1 MSAMLEY
8 FLLERF
14 TTKQEVGQLQT
25 EERRTYQAVIGLEF
39 HVHLATRTKM
49 FCGCRVTYG
58 EPPNTHTCAV
68 CLGHPGALPVAN
80 EKAIEL
86 GVMAGLA
93 LNCDVSERAVFAR
106 KTYFSPALPK
116 GYQISQFDEPICTGG
131 HLDVPLGDET
141 IRVGV
146 TRLHLEEDA
155 AKNVH
160 VGTSG
165 RMHGSV
171 GSLVDFN
178 RGGTPLM
185 EIVTEPDIPSPEAA
199 RATANQLKDILR
211 AVGVSEA
218 DMEKGQ
224 LRCDANV
231 SIRNPDGTFGTKT
244 ELKNM
249 NSFRFVER
257 GLARELERQQRI
269 IESGG
274 RVEQTTLHYDPETD
288 EVHELRS
295 KEYAHDYRYFPEP
308 DLLPL
313 ELTEAW
319 IREIKSRL
327 PELPEQ
333 KRVRFIEQYGLSAY
347 DAGVLT
353 SDADLADFYE
363 KVAASEATDPKQA
376 ANWIS
381 GELRARLN
389 ETGTSISES
398 RMTPEAMAE
407 LIGLIQNGTV
417 SRSAAK
423 DVLGTVFETG
433 ESPSVV
439 VEREGL
445 ASMGDDELSG
455 MVDEAIAGNPD
466 EADRIRSGDKK
477 VIGFLVGQ
485 VMKATRGNADG
496 RRVRQLL
503 MEKLNGS

>member
-1 MSAMLEY
+1 
-8 FLLERF
+8 
-14 TTKQEVGQLQT
+14 
-25 EERRTYQAVIGLEF
+25 
-39 HVHLATRTKM
+39 M

-58 EPPNTHTCAV
+58 EPPNTHTCPV

-106 KTYFSPALPK
+106 KNYFYPDLPK
-116 GYQISQFDEPICTGG
+116 GYQISQFDEPICLGG
-131 HLDVPLGDET
+131 NLDVPLGDET
-141 IRVGV
+141 IRVGI

-199 RATANQLKDILR
+199 RATANHLKDILR
-211 AVGVSEA
+211 AIGVSEA

-231 SIRNPDGTFGTKT
+231 SIRNPDGSFGTKT

-249 NSFRFVER
+249 NSFRFVEK
-257 GLARELERQQRI
+257 GIAAELARQQEI
-269 IESGG
+269 LAGGGTIEQS
-274 RVEQTTLHYDPETD
+274 TLHYDPETD

-295 KEYAHDYRYFPEP
+295 KEFAHDYRYFPEP

-313 ELTEAW
+313 ELSGSYVRD
-319 IREIKSRL
+319 IQDRM
-327 PELPEQ
+327 PELPDAM
-333 KRVRFIEQYGLSAY
+333 RVRFVERYGLSPY
-347 DAGVLT
+347 DASVLIA
-353 SDADLADFYE
+353 DRDLAAFYE
-363 KVAASEATDPKQA
+363 EVAAEADPKQA
-376 ANWIS
+376 SNWIS
-381 GELRARLN
+381 GDFRALLN
-389 ETGTSISES
+389 EAGTDVSGSKV
-398 RMTPEAMAE
+398 TPGHMKE
-407 LIGLIQNGTV
+407 LIGLVADGKV
-417 SRSAAK
+417 SRSAART
-423 DVLGTVFETG
+423 VLDEVFRTG
-433 ESPSVV
+433 ERPSEV

-445 ASMGDDELSG
+445 GSVEADELDG
-455 MVDEAIAGNPD
+455 VVDGVISSNPD
-466 EADRIRSGDKK
+466 EAERVRNGDQK
-477 VIGFLVGQ
+477 VVGFLMGQ

-496 RRVRQLL
+496 GRARELILQ
-503 MEKLNGS
+503 KLSS

>member
-1 MSAMLEY
+1 
-8 FLLERF
+8 
-14 TTKQEVGQLQT
+14 LQT
-25 EERRTYQAVIGLEF
+25 QERRTYQAVIGLEF

-49 FCGCRVTYG
+49 FCSCRVVYG
-58 EPPNTHTCAV
+58 DEPNTHTCPV
-68 CLGHPGALPVAN
+68 CLGHPGALPVIN
-80 EKAIEL
+80 EKAVEL

-93 LNCDVSERAVFAR
+93 LNCEIAPRAIFAR
-106 KTYFSPALPK
+106 KNYFYPDLPK
-116 GYQISQFDEPICTGG
+116 GYQISQHDAPICIGG
-131 HLDVPLGDET
+131 HLDVPTPEGT
-141 IRVGV
+141 IRVRI

-160 VGTSG
+160 VGESG

-178 RGGTPLM
+178 RGGTPLI

-199 RATANQLKDILR
+199 RATANHLKAILQ
-211 AVGVSEA
+211 AIGISEA

-231 SIRNPDGTFGTKT
+231 SIRNPDGSFGTKT

-257 GLARELERQQRI
+257 GLARELERQQQI
-269 IESGG
+269 LESGG
-274 RVEQTTLHYDPETD
+274 HVEQATMHYDPETD

-313 ELTEAW
+313 ELTAAW
-319 IREIKSRL
+319 VAQIKSRL
-327 PELPEQ
+327 PELPEE
-333 KRVRFIEQYGLSAY
+333 KKARFIEQYGLSEY

-353 SDADLADFYE
+353 SDNELASFYE
-363 KVAASEATDPKQA
+363 EVAAEADPKQA
-376 ANWIS
+376 ANWTT

-389 ETGTSISES
+389 EAGVSIFESKVTSGHL
-398 RMTPEAMAE
+398 AG
-407 LIGLIQNGTV
+407 LIGLVESGTV

-423 DVLGTVFETG
+423 DVLGIVFETG

-445 ASMGDDELSG
+445 ASMGGDELSG
-455 MVDEAIAGNPD
+455 VVDEVIAANPS
-466 EADRIRSGDKK
+466 EAERGRDGDKK
-477 VIGFLVGQ
+477 VVGFLVGQ
-485 VMKATRGNADG
+485 VMRATRGNADG
-496 RRVRQLL
+496 GRVRQLL
-503 MEKLNGS
+503 AEKLNGQ

>member
-1 MSAMLEY
+1 MEV
-8 FLLERF
+8 
-14 TTKQEVGQLQT
+14 QEK
-25 EERRTYQAVIGLEF
+25 RTYQAVIGLEF

-58 EPPNTHTCAV
+58 DGPNTHTCPV

-93 LNCDVSERAVFAR
+93 LNCEVAGRAVFAR
-106 KTYFSPALPK
+106 KNYFYPDLPK
-116 GYQISQFDEPICTGG
+116 GYQISQFDLPICLGG
-131 HLDVPLGDET
+131 YLDVPVGGPNGDET
-141 IRVGV
+141 VRVGI

-185 EIVTEPDIPSPEAA
+185 EIVTEPEIPSPEAA
-199 RATANQLKDILR
+199 RATANHLKEILR
-211 AVGVSEA
+211 AIGVSEA

-231 SIRNPDGTFGTKT
+231 SLRNPDGSFGTKT

-257 GLARELERQQRI
+257 GLVRELERQQEI
-269 IESGG
+269 LEGG
-274 RVEQTTLHYDPETD
+274 DRVEQTTLHYDPETD

-308 DLLPL
+308 DLQPL

-319 IREIKSRL
+319 VRDIKERL
-327 PELPEQ
+327 PELPDEM
-333 KRVRFIEQYGLSAY
+333 RARFVEQYGLSGY

-353 SDADLADFYE
+353 ADRELAAYYE
-363 KVAASEATDPKQA
+363 EVAAEPGVDPKQA
-376 ANWIS
+376 ANWITV
-381 GELRARLN
+381 EFQARLN
-389 ETGTSISES
+389 EAGMEVSES
-398 RMTPEAMAE
+398 RVGPGRMVE
-407 LIGLIQNGTV
+407 LISLLAEGTI
-417 SRSAAK
+417 SRSTAK
-423 DVLGTVFETG
+423 EVLDRIFTSG
-433 ESPSVV
+433 ESPAAV
-439 VEREGL
+439 VEQEDL
-445 ASMGDDELSG
+445 AATGGDELSG
-455 MVDEAIAGNPD
+455 VVDEVIAVNPE
-466 EADRIRSGDKK
+466 EAERVRSGDQK
-477 VIGFLVGQ
+477 VIGFLIGQ
-485 VMKATRGNADG
+485 VMKATRGGADG
-496 RRVRQLL
+496 GQARQAIL
-503 MEKLNGS
+503 EKLGS

>member
-1 MSAMLEY
+1 LEV
-8 FLLERF
+8 
-14 TTKQEVGQLQT
+14 QEK
-25 EERRTYQAVIGLEF
+25 RTYTAVIGLEF
-39 HVHLATRTKM
+39 HVHLATTTKM

-58 EPPNTHTCAV
+58 DEPNTHTCPV
-68 CLGHPGALPVAN
+68 CLGHPGALPVIN
-80 EKAIEL
+80 EKALEL

-93 LNCDVSERAVFAR
+93 LNCDIGEKAVFAR
-106 KTYFSPALPK
+106 KNYFYPDLPK
-116 GYQISQFDEPICTGG
+116 GYQISQFDLPICLGG
-131 HLDVPLGDET
+131 YLDVPVGDET
-141 IRVGV
+141 VRVGI

-171 GSLVDFN
+171 GSLIDFN

-185 EIVTEPDIPSPEAA
+185 EIVTEPEIPSPEAA
-199 RATANQLKDILR
+199 RATANHLKEILR

-231 SIRNPDGTFGTKT
+231 SLRNPDGSFGTKT

-257 GLARELERQQRI
+257 GLARELERQQGI
-269 IESGG
+269 LESGG

-313 ELTEAW
+313 ELTDAW
-319 IREIKSRL
+319 VGEIKSRL
-327 PELPEQ
+327 PELPDEM
-333 KRVRFIEQYGLSAY
+333 RARFMEQYGLSSY

-353 SDADLADFYE
+353 ADRELAKYYE
-363 KVAASEATDPKQA
+363 AVAGFEDVDHKQA
-376 ANWIS
+376 ANWITV
-381 GELRARLN
+381 ELQARLN
-389 ETGTSISES
+389 EAGMGISES
-398 RMTPEAMAE
+398 RVSPEHMVE
-407 LIGLIQNGTV
+407 LIELVDDGTI
-417 SRSAAK
+417 SRSAAR
-423 DVLGTVFETG
+423 DVLDRTFISG
-433 ESPSVV
+433 ESPSTV

-445 ASMGDDELSG
+445 AQMGGDELG
-455 MVDEAIAGNPD
+455 RVVEEVIAANPEEAERVKN
-466 EADRIRSGDKK
+466 GDQK

-485 VMKATRGNADG
+485 VMKATRGGADG
-496 RRVRQLL
+496 GRVRQLFL
-503 MEKLNGS
+503 EKLSS

>member
-1 MSAMLEY
+1 LEV
-8 FLLERF
+8 
-14 TTKQEVGQLQT
+14 Q
-25 EERRTYQAVIGLEF
+25 ERRTYQAVIGLEF
-39 HVHLATRTKM
+39 HAHLATTTKM

-58 EPPNTHTCAV
+58 EPPNAHTCPV
-68 CLGHPGALPVAN
+68 CLGHPGALPVTN
-80 EKAIEL
+80 EKAVEL

-93 LNCDVSERAVFAR
+93 LNCDIAERAIFAR
-106 KTYFSPALPK
+106 KNYFYPDLPK
-116 GYQISQFDEPICTGG
+116 GYQISQYDAPICTGG
-131 HLDVPLGDET
+131 YLDVPYGNEGT
-141 IRVGV
+141 IRVGI

-160 VGTSG
+160 VGETG

-178 RGGTPLM
+178 RAGTPLM

-211 AVGVSEA
+211 AIGVSEA

-257 GLARELERQQRI
+257 GLVRELERQRRI
-269 IESGG
+269 LESDG
-274 RVEQTTLHYDPETD
+274 RVEQTTLHYDPDDD
-288 EVHELRS
+288 EVHELRT

-313 ELTEAW
+313 EVTPAW

-327 PELPEQ
+327 PELPDQ
-333 KRVRFIEQYGLSAY
+333 MRFRFMEQYGLSEY
-347 DAGVLT
+347 DAGVLVA
-353 SDADLADFYE
+353 DRDLAHYYE
-363 KVAASEATDPKQA
+363 KVAAVTGIDPKQA
-376 ANWIS
+376 ANWITV
-381 GELRARLN
+381 ELRGRLN
-389 ETGTSISES
+389 DAEIEISGS
-398 RMTPEAMAE
+398 KVSPERMAE
-407 LIGLIQNGTV
+407 LIGLVSDGTI

-423 DVLGTVFETG
+423 DVLGRIFESG
-433 ESPSVV
+433 ESPSAV

-445 ASMGDDELSG
+445 AAVGGDELG
-455 MVDEAIAGNPD
+455 GIVDEVISANPE
-466 EADRIRSGDKK
+466 EAERVRNGDKK
-477 VIGFLVGQ
+477 VIGFLIGQ
-485 VMKATRGNADG
+485 VMRATRSNADG
-496 RRVRQLL
+496 SRVRELL
-503 MEKLNGS
+503 LQKLNS

>member
-1 MSAMLEY
+1 MQ
-8 FLLERF
+8 
-14 TTKQEVGQLQT
+14 TQEK
-25 EERRTYQAVIGLEF
+25 RTYQAVIGLEF

-49 FCGCRVTYG
+49 FCSCRVTYG
-58 EPPNTHTCAV
+58 DEPNTHTCPV
-68 CLGHPGALPVAN
+68 CLGHPGALPVIN
-80 EKAIEL
+80 EKAVEL

-93 LNCDVSERAVFAR
+93 LNCEVAPRAVFAR
-106 KTYFSPALPK
+106 KNYFYPDLPK
-116 GYQISQFDEPICTGG
+116 GYQISQFDQPICKNGL
-131 HLDVPLGDET
+131 LDVPTPEGTL
-141 IRVGV
+141 RVGI

-160 VGTSG
+160 VGESG

-178 RGGTPLM
+178 RGGTSLI

-199 RATANQLKDILR
+199 RATANHLRSILR
-211 AVGVSEA
+211 AIGVSEA

-231 SIRNPDGTFGTKT
+231 SIRKPDGSFGTKT

-257 GLARELERQQRI
+257 GLVRELERQRNI
-269 IESGG
+269 LENGG
-274 RVEQTTLHYDPETD
+274 RVEQTTLHYDPVTD

-295 KEYAHDYRYFPEP
+295 KEYVHDYRYFPEP

-319 IREIKSRL
+319 IREIKSHI

-333 KRVRFIEQYGLSAY
+333 RKARFVEQYGLSEY
-347 DAGVLT
+347 DADVLT
-353 SDADLADFYE
+353 ADGDLAAFYE
-363 KVAASEATDPKQA
+363 KVAAEADPKQA
-376 ANWIS
+376 ANWVS

-389 ETGTSISES
+389 EAGIDISEAKVTS
-398 RMTPEAMAE
+398 EYLIE
-407 LIGLIQNGTV
+407 LIGLIENGTV

-423 DVLGTVFETG
+423 DVLGIVFASG
-433 ESPSVV
+433 DSPSTI
-439 VEREGL
+439 VEHEGL
-445 ASMGDDELSG
+445 ASMGSDELSG
-455 MVDEAIAGNPD
+455 MVDQVIAQNPNEAERVRA
-466 EADRIRSGDKK
+466 GDKK

-485 VMKATRGNADG
+485 VMRATRGNADG
-496 RRVRQLL
+496 GRVRQLL
-503 MEKLNGS
+503 LEKLNGS

>member
-1 MSAMLEY
+1 M
-8 FLLERF
+8 
-14 TTKQEVGQLQT
+14 QT
-25 EERRTYQAVIGLEF
+25 EEKRTYQAVIGLEF
-39 HVHLATRTKM
+39 HVHLATQTKM
-49 FCGCRVTYG
+49 FCSCQVTYG
-58 EPPNTHTCAV
+58 EEPNTHTCPV

-93 LNCDVSERAVFAR
+93 LNCEVAPRAIFAR
-106 KTYFSPALPK
+106 KNYFYPDLPK
-116 GYQISQFDEPICTGG
+116 GYQISQYDAPICTNGY
-131 HLDVPLGDET
+131 LDVPVPEGTL
-141 IRVGV
+141 RVGI
-146 TRLHLEEDA
+146 TRVHLEEDA

-160 VGTSG
+160 VGESG

-178 RGGTPLM
+178 RGGTPLI

-199 RATANQLKDILR
+199 RATANHLKAILQ
-211 AVGVSEA
+211 AIGVSEA

-257 GLARELERQQRI
+257 GLARELERQQHI

-319 IREIKSRL
+319 VRQIKSRL

-333 KRVRFIEQYGLSAY
+333 KKARFIEQYGLSEY

-353 SDADLADFYE
+353 ADRDLAAFYE
-363 KVAASEATDPKQA
+363 EVASKADPKQA
-376 ANWIS
+376 ANWTS
-381 GELRARLN
+381 GELQARLN
-389 ETGTSISES
+389 EAGVGISES
-398 RMTPEAMAE
+398 RVGPEHLAD
-407 LIGLIQNGTV
+407 LISLIERGTI

-423 DVLGTVFETG
+423 DVLGTVFASG
-433 ESPSVV
+433 DSPSEI

-445 ASMGDDELSG
+445 ASMGGDELSEV
-455 MVDEAIAGNPD
+455 VDGVIAANPNEAERVKAGDN
-466 EADRIRSGDKK
+466 K
-477 VIGFLVGQ
+477 VVGFLVGQ

-496 RRVRQLL
+496 GRVRQFLL
-503 MEKLNGS
+503 EKLNGQ

>member
-1 MSAMLEY
+1 M
-8 FLLERF
+8 
-14 TTKQEVGQLQT
+14 QT
-25 EERRTYQAVIGLEF
+25 EEKRTYQAVIGLEF
-39 HVHLATRTKM
+39 HVHLATQTKM
-49 FCGCRVTYG
+49 FCSCQVTYG
-58 EPPNTHTCAV
+58 EEPNTHTCPV

-93 LNCDVSERAVFAR
+93 LNCEVAPRAIFAR
-106 KTYFSPALPK
+106 KNYFYPDLPK
-116 GYQISQFDEPICTGG
+116 GYQISQYDAPICTNGY
-131 HLDVPLGDET
+131 LDVPVPEGTL
-141 IRVGV
+141 RVGI
-146 TRLHLEEDA
+146 TRVHLEEDA

-160 VGTSG
+160 VGESG

-178 RGGTPLM
+178 RGGTPLI

-199 RATANQLKDILR
+199 RATANHLKAILQ
-211 AVGVSEA
+211 AIGVSEA

-257 GLARELERQQRI
+257 GLARELERQQQI

-319 IREIKSRL
+319 VRQIKSRL

-333 KRVRFIEQYGLSAY
+333 KKARFIEQYGLSEY

-353 SDADLADFYE
+353 ADRDLATFYE
-363 KVAASEATDPKQA
+363 EVASKADPKQA
-376 ANWIS
+376 ANWTT
-381 GELRARLN
+381 GELQARLN
-389 ETGTSISES
+389 EAGIEISES
-398 RMTPEAMAE
+398 KVEPGHLAE
-407 LIGLIQNGTV
+407 LISLVEGGTV

-423 DVLGTVFETG
+423 DVLGTVFTSG
-433 ESPSVV
+433 DSPSEV

-445 ASMGDDELSG
+445 ASMGGDELSG
-455 MVDEAIAGNPD
+455 VVDGIIAANPNEAERVKAGDN
-466 EADRIRSGDKK
+466 K
-477 VIGFLVGQ
+477 VVGFLVGQ

-496 RRVRQLL
+496 GRVRQLL
-503 MEKLNGS
+503 LEKLNGQ

>member
-1 MSAMLEY
+1 MAE
-8 FLLERF
+8 ENA
-14 TTKQEVGQLQT
+14 LQT
-25 EERRTYQAVIGLEF
+25 QERRTYQAVIGLEF

-58 EPPNTHTCAV
+58 EPPNTHTCPV

-80 EKAIEL
+80 ERAIEL

-93 LNCDVSERAVFAR
+93 LNCDVSRRAVFAR
-106 KTYFSPALPK
+106 KNYFYPDLPK
-116 GYQISQFDEPICTGG
+116 GYQISQFDEPICLGG

-141 IRVGV
+141 VRVGI

-199 RATANQLKDILR
+199 RATANHLKDILR
-211 AVGVSEA
+211 AIGVSEA

-231 SIRNPDGTFGTKT
+231 SIRNPDGSFGTKT

-249 NSFRFVER
+249 NSFRFVEK
-257 GLARELERQQRI
+257 GIARELERQQEI
-269 IESGG
+269 LESGG
-274 RVEQTTLHYDPETD
+274 RIEQTTLHYDPETD

-295 KEYAHDYRYFPEP
+295 KEFAHDYRYFPEP

-313 ELTEAW
+313 ELSGSYV
-319 IREIKSRL
+319 REIGDRM
-327 PELPEQ
+327 PELPDAM
-333 KRVRFIEQYGLSAY
+333 RARFVEHYGLSPY
-347 DAGVLT
+347 DAAVLI
-353 SDADLADFYE
+353 ADRGLAAFYE
-363 KVAASEATDPKQA
+363 EVAAEADPKQSS
-376 ANWIS
+376 NWIS
-381 GELRARLN
+381 GDFRALLN
-389 ETGTSISES
+389 ESGTDVGGS
-398 RMTPEAMAE
+398 RVTPGHMVE
-407 LIGLIQNGTV
+407 LIGLVGGGRV
-417 SRSAAK
+417 SRSAART
-423 DVLGTVFETG
+423 VLDEVFKTG
-433 ESPSVV
+433 DRPAEV

-445 ASMGDDELSG
+445 GSVEADELDG
-455 MVDEAIAGNPD
+455 VVDGVISSNPD
-466 EADRIRSGDKK
+466 EAERVRNGDKK
-477 VIGFLVGQ
+477 VVGFLMGQ

-496 RRVRQLL
+496 GRARELL
-503 MEKLNGS
+503 LQKLSF

>member
-1 MSAMLEY
+1 
-8 FLLERF
+8 
-14 TTKQEVGQLQT
+14 LQT
-25 EERRTYQAVIGLEF
+25 QERRTYQAVIGLEF

-58 EPPNTHTCAV
+58 EPPNTHTCPV

-80 EKAIEL
+80 EKAVEL

-106 KTYFSPALPK
+106 KNYFYPDLPK
-116 GYQISQFDEPICTGG
+116 GYQISQFDEPICLGG
-131 HLDVPLGDET
+131 HLDIPLGDET
-141 IRVGV
+141 VRVGI

-199 RATANQLKDILR
+199 RATANHLKDILR
-211 AVGVSEA
+211 AIGVSEA

-231 SIRNPDGTFGTKT
+231 SIRNPDGSFGTKT

-249 NSFRFVER
+249 NSFRFVEK
-257 GLARELERQQRI
+257 GIARELERQQEI
-269 IESGG
+269 LAGGG
-274 RVEQTTLHYDPETD
+274 RVEQSTLHYDPETD

-295 KEYAHDYRYFPEP
+295 KEFAHDYRYFPEP

-313 ELTEAW
+313 ELSGAYV
-319 IREIKSRL
+319 REIQGRM
-327 PELPEQ
+327 PELPDAM
-333 KRVRFIEQYGLSAY
+333 RARFVERYGLSPY
-347 DAGVLT
+347 DAAVLVA
-353 SDADLADFYE
+353 DRDLADFYE
-363 KVAASEATDPKQA
+363 EVAVEADPKQA
-376 ANWIS
+376 SNWIS
-381 GELRARLN
+381 GDFRALLN
-389 ETGTSISES
+389 EAGTDVSES
-398 RMTPEAMAE
+398 KVTPGHMVE
-407 LIGLIQNGTV
+407 LIGLVEDGKV
-417 SRSAAK
+417 SRSAART
-423 DVLGTVFETG
+423 VLDGVFETG
-433 ESPSVV
+433 DRPSEV

-445 ASMGDDELSG
+445 GSVEADELDG
-455 MVDEAIAGNPD
+455 VVDGVISSNPD
-466 EADRIRSGDKK
+466 EAERVRNGDKK
-477 VIGFLVGQ
+477 VVGFLMGQ

-496 RRVRQLL
+496 GRTRELL
-503 MEKLNGS
+503 LQKLTP

>member
-1 MSAMLEY
+1 
-8 FLLERF
+8 
-14 TTKQEVGQLQT
+14 LQT
-25 EERRTYQAVIGLEF
+25 EEKRTYQAVIGLEF
-39 HVHLATRTKM
+39 HVHLATQTKM
-49 FCGCRVTYG
+49 FCSCRVAYG
-58 EPPNTHTCAV
+58 EEPNTHTCPV

-93 LNCDVSERAVFAR
+93 LNCEVAPRAIFAR
-106 KTYFSPALPK
+106 KNYFYPDLPK
-116 GYQISQFDEPICTGG
+116 GYQISQFDAPICTNGY
-131 HLDVPLGDET
+131 LDVPVPEGT
-141 IRVGV
+141 VRVGI
-146 TRLHLEEDA
+146 TRVHLEEDA

-160 VGTSG
+160 VGESG

-178 RGGTPLM
+178 RGGTPLI

-199 RATANQLKDILR
+199 RATANHLKAILQ
-211 AVGVSEA
+211 AIGVSEA

-231 SIRNPDGTFGTKT
+231 SLRNPDGSFGVKT

-257 GLARELERQQRI
+257 GIARELERQQEI

-319 IREIKSRL
+319 VRQIKSRL

-333 KRVRFIEQYGLSAY
+333 KKARFIEQYGLSEY

-353 SDADLADFYE
+353 ADRDLATFYE
-363 KVAASEATDPKQA
+363 EVASKADPKQA
-376 ANWIS
+376 ANWTT
-381 GELRARLN
+381 GELQARLN
-389 ETGTSISES
+389 EAGIEISES
-398 RMTPEAMAE
+398 KVEPGHLAE
-407 LIGLIQNGTV
+407 LISLVEGGTV

-423 DVLGTVFETG
+423 DVLGTVFTSG
-433 ESPSVV
+433 DSPSEV

-445 ASMGDDELSG
+445 ASMGGDELSG
-455 MVDEAIAGNPD
+455 VVDGVIAANPSEAERVKAGDN
-466 EADRIRSGDKK
+466 K
-477 VIGFLVGQ
+477 VVGFLVGQ

-496 RRVRQLL
+496 GRVRQLL
-503 MEKLNGS
+503 LEKLNGQ

>member
-1 MSAMLEY
+1 
-8 FLLERF
+8 
-14 TTKQEVGQLQT
+14 LQT
-25 EERRTYQAVIGLEF
+25 QERRTYQAVIGLEF

-58 EPPNTHTCAV
+58 EPPNTHTCPV

-106 KTYFSPALPK
+106 KNYFYPDLPK
-116 GYQISQFDEPICTGG
+116 GYQISQFDEPICLGG
-131 HLDVPLGDET
+131 HLDVPLGEET
-141 IRVGV
+141 IRVGI

-199 RATANQLKDILR
+199 RATANHLKDILR
-211 AVGVSEA
+211 AIGVSEA

-231 SIRNPDGTFGTKT
+231 SIRNPDGSFGTKT

-249 NSFRFVER
+249 NSFRFVEK
-257 GLARELERQQRI
+257 GIARELERQQEI
-269 IESGG
+269 LAGGG
-274 RVEQTTLHYDPETD
+274 RIEQTTLHYDPETD

-295 KEYAHDYRYFPEP
+295 KEFAHDYRYFPEP

-313 ELTEAW
+313 ELSGAYVRGIED
-319 IREIKSRL
+319 RM
-327 PELPEQ
+327 PELPDAM
-333 KRVRFIEQYGLSAY
+333 RARFEEQYGLSRY
-347 DAGVLT
+347 DAGVLAA
-353 SDADLADFYE
+353 DRDLAAFYE
-363 KVAASEATDPKQA
+363 SVAAEADPKQA

-381 GELRARLN
+381 GDFRALLN
-389 ETGTSISES
+389 ESGTDDADSKV
-398 RMTPEAMAE
+398 TPGHMVE
-407 LIGLIQNGTV
+407 LIGLVGDGKV
-417 SRSAAK
+417 SRSAART
-423 DVLGTVFETG
+423 VLAEVFKTG
-433 ESPSVV
+433 DRPAEV

-445 ASMGDDELSG
+445 GSVEADELEG
-455 MVDEAIAGNPD
+455 VVDGVISSNPEEAGRVRD
-466 EADRIRSGDKK
+466 GDKK
-477 VIGFLVGQ
+477 VIGFLMGQ

-496 RRVRQLL
+496 GRARELL
-503 MEKLNGS
+503 LRKLSS